1 MHPGS
6 VPPQADEGRT
16 RPASSTD
23 RHPAVRV
30 RAILRVMQ
38 RTFWTTAEL
47 TAHGRSARWI
57 AEQVRAGRLVPI
69 RKGHFHLP
77 GAPDQVV
84 RAVRVGGLATG
95 ATGAAAL
102 GLWTPTD
109 GRLTVA
115 VPSTASRLRD
125 PDDARRPLTGDS
137 VRVHW
142 TGEPMP
148 QQTLLDRI
156 APVLV
161 VLEHLLLTFAPV
173 RALTAVD
180 SALRER
186 RIRPAELAVLRDRLP
201 AHLAGVLALAD
212 ARAESGL
219 ETVARVLLQLAGFR
233 VVPQV
238 EIPGVG
244 RVDLVVE
251 GRLIVELD
259 GQVWHAGKFEE
270 DRARDAVAARLGYRT
285 LRFTYQQVMDEWP
298 TVLAAISRALAS

>member
-1 MHPGS
+1 MH
-6 VPPQADEGRT
+6 
-16 RPASSTD
+16 
-23 RHPAVRV
+23 
-30 RAILRVMQ
+30 

-47 TAHGRSARWI
+47 NAHGRSARWI

-77 GAPDQVV
+77 GAPEQVV

-95 ATGAAAL
+95 ATAAAAL

-109 GRLTVA
+109 GRLA
-115 VPSTASRLRD
+115 VVVPATASRLRD
-125 PDDARRPLTGDS
+125 PDDARRPLAGDG

-142 TGEPMP
+142 TGERMP
-148 QQTLLDRI
+148 QETLLDRI
-156 APVLV
+156 APALV
-161 VLEHLLLTFAPV
+161 VLEHLLLTFAPA
-173 RALTAVD
+173 RALTTVD
-180 SALRER
+180 SALHQL
-186 RIRPAELAVLRDRLP
+186 RIRPADLAVLRERLP

-238 EIPGVG
+238 EITGVG

-259 GQVWHAGKFEE
+259 GAVWHAGKFEE
-270 DRARDAVAARLGYRT
+270 DRARDAAAARLGYRT

-298 TVLAAISRALAS
+298 TVFAAITRALAS